1 MGRAEYRFFREFE
14 EKMALTGST
23 RSRILKKR
31 IVGFFSVCPKGTLMT
46 ITEKIS
52 ATGKDEELE
61 DIRDIIAARGVTECD
76 VDEAVSW
83 ARSSS

>member
-1 MGRAEYRFFREFE
+1 
-14 EKMALTGST
+14 
-23 RSRILKKR
+23 
-31 IVGFFSVCPKGTLMT
+31 MT

-61 DIRDIIAARGVTECD
+61 GIRDIVAARGVTEYD